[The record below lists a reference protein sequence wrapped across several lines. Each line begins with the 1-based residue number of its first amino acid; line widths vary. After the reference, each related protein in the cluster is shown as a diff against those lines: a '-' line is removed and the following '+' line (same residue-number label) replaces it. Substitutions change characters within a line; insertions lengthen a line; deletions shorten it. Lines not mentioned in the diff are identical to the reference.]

1 MRQQLL
7 GLVLFTGIGLTC
19 TFAGNTVEPGA
30 FAKLVRQ
37 AKTAVIAFESSG
49 DPREARDAVVTDR
62 TWIANCAALVDAG
75 PLEAQPHCFCV
86 STPSLELYGD
96 DGLLLKLTL
105 HHASKLRSSGR
116 LEGDFVIG
124 KERHN
129 ALLALLMAEQTN
141 ARGRHVPT
149 VKQAERKR

>member
-1 MRQQLL
+1 MRQLLL
-7 GLVLFTGIGLTC
+7 GLVLFAGIGLTR
-19 TFAGNTVEPGA
+19 TFAEGSAEPEV
-30 FAKLVRQ
+30 FAALIRQ

-49 DPREARDAVVTDR
+49 DPGEARDAVVTDR
-62 TWIANCAALVDAG
+62 AWIGQCAALVAAG
-75 PLEAQPHCFCV
+75 PLEPQPHCFCV

-116 LEGDFVIG
+116 IEGDFVIG

-141 ARGRHVPT
+141 ARGRHVPP